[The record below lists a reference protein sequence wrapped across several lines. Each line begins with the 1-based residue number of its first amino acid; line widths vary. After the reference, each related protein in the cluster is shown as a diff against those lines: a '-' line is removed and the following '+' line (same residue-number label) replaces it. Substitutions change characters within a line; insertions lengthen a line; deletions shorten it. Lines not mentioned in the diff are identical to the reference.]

1 MTDLIVRVKC
11 APGVSPPKY
20 AKDGDS
26 GADLALAIAEPVAL
40 APGEGRWF
48 PTGLC
53 FEIPRGWEGQ
63 VRPRSSTHALDL
75 EVGLGTVDSGYR
87 GDVRIFVR
95 NKRRRS
101 EWAGEFGPD
110 IVIQPGQRLA
120 QIVFAPVGR
129 ANFPVEEL
137 GASERGDKGFGSTN
151 MGPKPWIMRCTFK
164 HTEPHRTCILD
175 FGHRGDHFE
184 GNNE

>member
-1 MTDLIVRVKC
+1 MTDLIVKVKC

-26 GADLALAIAEPVAL
+26 GADLAVAIAEPVAL

-48 PTGLC
+48 LTGLC

-75 EVGLGTVDSGYR
+75 DVGFGTIDSGYR
-87 GDVRIFVR
+87 GDVRVFIR
-95 NKRRRS
+95 NLRQWS
-101 EWAGEFGPD
+101 
-110 IVIQPGQRLA
+110 VIIKPGQRLA

-129 ANFPVEEL
+129 AAFPIAEEL
-137 GASERGDKGFGSTN
+137 GASERGDKGFGSS
-151 MGPKPWIMRCTFK
+151 G
-164 HTEPHRTCILD
+164 
-175 FGHRGDHFE
+175 
-184 GNNE
+184 

>member
-1 MTDLIVRVKC
+1 MSDLIVKVKC

-20 AKDGDS
+20 AKEGDS
-26 GADLALAIAEPVAL
+26 GADLAVAIAEPVAL

-95 NKRRRS
+95 NIRQRS
-101 EWAGEFGPD
+101 EMFGWAQE

-129 ANFPVEEL
+129 AAFPIAEEL
-137 GASERGDKGFGSTN
+137 GASERGDKGFGSS
-151 MGPKPWIMRCTFK
+151 G
-164 HTEPHRTCILD
+164 
-175 FGHRGDHFE
+175 
-184 GNNE
+184 

>member
-1 MTDLIVRVKC
+1 MSDLIVKVKC
-11 APGVSPPKY
+11 APGIAQPKY

-26 GADLALAIAEPVAL
+26 GADLAVAIVEPVAL

-48 PTGLC
+48 STGLC

-87 GDVRIFVR
+87 GDVRVFVR
-95 NKRRRS
+95 NLRA
-101 EWAGEFGPD
+101 WTQ
-110 IVIQPGQRLA
+110 IITPGQRLA

-129 ANFPVEEL
+129 ASFPVVEEL
-137 GASERGDKGFGSTN
+137 GASERGSGGFGSTGRN
-151 MGPKPWIMRCTFK
+151 K
-164 HTEPHRTCILD
+164 
-175 FGHRGDHFE
+175 
-184 GNNE
+184 

>member
-1 MTDLIVRVKC
+1 MSDLIVKVKC

-26 GADLALAIAEPVAL
+26 GADLAVAIAEPVAL

-95 NKRRRS
+95 NIRQRG
-101 EWAGEFGPD
+101 EMFGWAQE

-129 ANFPVEEL
+129 AAFPVVGEL
-137 GASERGDKGFGSTN
+137 SESERGGDGFGSS
-151 MGPKPWIMRCTFK
+151 GR
-164 HTEPHRTCILD
+164 
-175 FGHRGDHFE
+175 
-184 GNNE
+184 

>member
-1 MTDLIVRVKC
+1 MTDLIVKVKC

-26 GADLALAIAEPVAL
+26 GADLAVAISEPVAL

-87 GDVRIFVR
+87 GDVRVFIRNLNATAPVTVR
-95 NKRRRS
+95 
-101 EWAGEFGPD
+101 PL
-110 IVIQPGQRLA
+110 QRLA

-129 ANFPVEEL
+129 AAFPVVEDL
-137 GASERGDKGFGSTN
+137 GASERGAQGFGSTN
-151 MGPKPWIMRCTFK
+151 GGK
-164 HTEPHRTCILD
+164 
-175 FGHRGDHFE
+175 
-184 GNNE
+184 

>member
-1 MTDLIVRVKC
+1 MTDLIVKVKC

-26 GADLALAIAEPVAL
+26 GADLAVAIAEPVAL

-75 EVGLGTVDSGYR
+75 DVGFGTIDSGYR
-87 GDVRIFVR
+87 GDVRVFIR
-95 NKRRRS
+95 NLRQWS
-101 EWAGEFGPD
+101 
-110 IVIQPGQRLA
+110 VIIKPGQRLA

-129 ANFPVEEL
+129 AAFPIAEEL
-137 GASERGDKGFGSTN
+137 GASERGDKGFGSS
-151 MGPKPWIMRCTFK
+151 G
-164 HTEPHRTCILD
+164 
-175 FGHRGDHFE
+175 
-184 GNNE
+184 

>member
-1 MTDLIVRVKC
+1 MSDLIVKVKC

-20 AKDGDS
+20 VKDGDS
-26 GADLALAIAEPVAL
+26 GADLAVAIAEPVAL

-95 NKRRRS
+95 NVNTLAYAYIK
-101 EWAGEFGPD
+101 
-110 IVIQPGQRLA
+110 PGQRLA

-129 ANFPVEEL
+129 AAFPVVAEL
-137 GASERGDKGFGSTN
+137 GASERGDKGFGSS
-151 MGPKPWIMRCTFK
+151 G
-164 HTEPHRTCILD
+164 
-175 FGHRGDHFE
+175 
-184 GNNE
+184 GNK

>member
-1 MTDLIVRVKC
+1 MSDLIVKVKC

-26 GADLALAIAEPVAL
+26 GADLAVAIAEPVAL

-95 NKRRRS
+95 SLKPIHYEYGEYGELLDTS
-101 EWAGEFGPD
+101 EK
-110 IVIQPGQRLA
+110 VIIKPGQRLA

-129 ANFPVEEL
+129 AAFPVVEEL
-137 GASERGDKGFGSTN
+137 GASERGGHGFGSSGT
-151 MGPKPWIMRCTFK
+151 
-164 HTEPHRTCILD
+164 
-175 FGHRGDHFE
+175 
-184 GNNE
+184 

>member
-1 MTDLIVRVKC
+1 MSDLIVKVKC

-26 GADLALAIAEPVAL
+26 GADLAFAIAEPVAL

-95 NKRRRS
+95 SLKPIHYEYGEYGELLDTS
-101 EWAGEFGPD
+101 EK
-110 IVIQPGQRLA
+110 VIIKPGQRLA

-129 ANFPVEEL
+129 AAFPVVEEL
-137 GASERGDKGFGSTN
+137 GESERGDRGFGST
-151 MGPKPWIMRCTFK
+151 GK
-164 HTEPHRTCILD
+164 
-175 FGHRGDHFE
+175 
-184 GNNE
+184 

>member
-1 MTDLIVRVKC
+1 MADLIVKVKC

-26 GADLALAIAEPVAL
+26 GADLAVTIAEPVAL

-75 EVGLGTVDSGYR
+75 EIGFGTVDSGYR

-95 NKRRRS
+95 NIRQPS
-101 EWAGEFGPD
+101 EIFGWAQT
-110 IVIQPGQRLA
+110 ITIQPGQRLA

-129 ANFPVEEL
+129 AAFPVVKEL
-137 GASERGDKGFGSTN
+137 GESERGDKGFGSS
-151 MGPKPWIMRCTFK
+151 GK
-164 HTEPHRTCILD
+164 
-175 FGHRGDHFE
+175 
-184 GNNE
+184 

>member
-1 MTDLIVRVKC
+1 MSDLIVKVKC

-20 AKDGDS
+20 AKEGDS
-26 GADLALAIAEPVAL
+26 GADLAVAIAEPVAL

-75 EVGLGTVDSGYR
+75 EVGLGTIDSGYR
-87 GDVRIFVR
+87 GDVRVFIR
-95 NKRRRS
+95 NLRQWS
-101 EWAGEFGPD
+101 
-110 IVIQPGQRLA
+110 VIIKPGQRLA

-129 ANFPVEEL
+129 AAFPIAEEL
-137 GASERGDKGFGSTN
+137 GASERGDKGFGSS
-151 MGPKPWIMRCTFK
+151 G
-164 HTEPHRTCILD
+164 
-175 FGHRGDHFE
+175 
-184 GNNE
+184 

>member
-1 MTDLIVRVKC
+1 MTDLIVKVKC

-20 AKDGDS
+20 AKEGDS
-26 GADLALAIAEPVAL
+26 GADLAVAIDKPVAL

-53 FEIPRGWEGQ
+53 FEIPKGWEGQ

-95 NKRRRS
+95 NIGKYRDY
-101 EWAGEFGPD
+101 E
-110 IVIQPGQRLA
+110 VKPGQRLA
-120 QIVFAPVGR
+120 QIVFALAGR
-129 ANFPVEEL
+129 AAFPIVEEL
-137 GASERGDKGFGSTN
+137 GESERGDKGFGSS
-151 MGPKPWIMRCTFK
+151 G
-164 HTEPHRTCILD
+164 
-175 FGHRGDHFE
+175 
-184 GNNE
+184 

>member
-1 MTDLIVRVKC
+1 MSDLIVKVKC

-26 GADLALAIAEPVAL
+26 GADLAVAIAEPVAL

-75 EVGLGTVDSGYR
+75 EVGFGTVDSGYR
-87 GDVRIFVR
+87 GDVRIFLR
-95 NKRRRS
+95 NVS
-101 EWAGEFGPD
+101 TIP
-110 IVIQPGQRLA
+110 QLMYPGSRYA

-129 ANFPVEEL
+129 AAFPVVEEL
-137 GASERGDKGFGSTN
+137 NASERGGRGFGSSGT
-151 MGPKPWIMRCTFK
+151 
-164 HTEPHRTCILD
+164 
-175 FGHRGDHFE
+175 
-184 GNNE
+184 

>member
-1 MTDLIVRVKC
+1 MTDLVVKVKC
-11 APGVSPPKY
+11 APGVLLPKY

-26 GADLALAIAEPVAL
+26 GADLAVAIAEPVVL

-87 GDVRIFVR
+87 GDVRVFIR
-95 NKRRRS
+95 NIRQRS
-101 EWAGEFGPD
+101 EMFSFAQT
-110 IVIQPGQRLA
+110 ITIMPGQRLA
-120 QIVFAPVGR
+120 QIVFAPVSH
-129 ANFPVEEL
+129 ASFPVVEEL
-137 GASERGDKGFGSTN
+137 GDSERGNKGFGSSGEN
-151 MGPKPWIMRCTFK
+151 K
-164 HTEPHRTCILD
+164 
-175 FGHRGDHFE
+175 
-184 GNNE
+184 

>member
-1 MTDLIVRVKC
+1 MTDLIVKVKC

-20 AKDGDS
+20 AKEGDS
-26 GADLALAIAEPVAL
+26 GADLAVAIAEPVAL

-53 FEIPRGWEGQ
+53 FEIPKGWEGQ

-87 GDVRIFVR
+87 GEVRVFIR
-95 NKRRRS
+95 NIRQRS
-101 EWAGEFGPD
+101 EMFGWAQE

-129 ANFPVEEL
+129 ASFPVVEEL
-137 GASERGDKGFGSTN
+137 GESERGDKGFGST
-151 MGPKPWIMRCTFK
+151 K
-164 HTEPHRTCILD
+164 
-175 FGHRGDHFE
+175 
-184 GNNE
+184 

>member
-1 MTDLIVRVKC
+1 MTDLVVRVKC

-26 GADLALAIAEPVAL
+26 GADLAVAIAEPIAL

-48 PTGLC
+48 STGLC
-53 FEIPRGWEGQ
+53 FEIPKGWEGQ

-75 EVGLGTVDSGYR
+75 EVGFGTVDSGYR

-95 NKRRRS
+95 NIGKFRDY
-101 EWAGEFGPD
+101 E
-110 IVIQPGQRLA
+110 IKPGQRLA

-129 ANFPVEEL
+129 ASFPVVEEL
-137 GASERGDKGFGSTN
+137 GESERGAKGFGSTN
-151 MGPKPWIMRCTFK
+151 GAK
-164 HTEPHRTCILD
+164 
-175 FGHRGDHFE
+175 
-184 GNNE
+184 

>member
-1 MTDLIVRVKC
+1 MSDLIVKVKC

-26 GADLALAIAEPVAL
+26 GADLAVAIAEPVAL

-53 FEIPRGWEGQ
+53 FEIPKGWEGQ
-63 VRPRSSTHALDL
+63 VRPRSSTYALDL

-95 NKRRRS
+95 SLKPVRYERLKNGQLVDVS
-101 EWAGEFGPD
+101 EK
-110 IVIQPGQRLA
+110 IMIQPGQRLA

-129 ANFPVEEL
+129 AAFPVVEQL
-137 GASERGDKGFGSTN
+137 GESERGGNGFGSS
-151 MGPKPWIMRCTFK
+151 GR
-164 HTEPHRTCILD
+164 
-175 FGHRGDHFE
+175 
-184 GNNE
+184 

>member
-1 MTDLIVRVKC
+1 MTDLIVKVKC

-26 GADLALAIAEPVAL
+26 GADLAVAISEPVAL
-40 APGEGRWF
+40 APGDGCWF

-87 GDVRIFVR
+87 GDVRVFVR
-95 NKRRRS
+95 NVNATAFVYVS
-101 EWAGEFGPD
+101 
-110 IVIQPGQRLA
+110 PGQRLA

-129 ANFPVEEL
+129 ATFPVVEEL
-137 GASERGDKGFGSTN
+137 SVSERGGRGFGSSGT
-151 MGPKPWIMRCTFK
+151 
-164 HTEPHRTCILD
+164 
-175 FGHRGDHFE
+175 
-184 GNNE
+184 

>member
-1 MTDLIVRVKC
+1 MTDLIVKVKC

-26 GADLALAIAEPVAL
+26 GADLAIAIAELVAL

-53 FEIPRGWEGQ
+53 FEISRGWEGQ

-87 GDVRIFVR
+87 GDVRVFVR
-95 NKRRRS
+95 NIGQ
-101 EWAGEFGPD
+101 WPWY
-110 IVIQPGQRLA
+110 VQPGQRLA

-129 ANFPVEEL
+129 AAFPVVEEL
-137 GASERGDKGFGSTN
+137 GDSERGAKGFGSSDKT
-151 MGPKPWIMRCTFK
+151 
-164 HTEPHRTCILD
+164 
-175 FGHRGDHFE
+175 
-184 GNNE
+184 

>member
-1 MTDLIVRVKC
+1 MTDLIVKVKC
-11 APGVSPPKY
+11 TPGVSPPKY

-26 GADLALAIAEPVAL
+26 GADLAVAIAEPVAL

-87 GDVRIFVR
+87 GDVRVFIR
-95 NKRRRS
+95 NLRQWS
-101 EWAGEFGPD
+101 
-110 IVIQPGQRLA
+110 VIIKPGQRLA
-120 QIVFAPVGR
+120 QIVFTPVGR
-129 ANFPVEEL
+129 AAFPVAEEL
-137 GASERGDKGFGSTN
+137 GVSERGDKGFGST
-151 MGPKPWIMRCTFK
+151 GGSR
-164 HTEPHRTCILD
+164 
-175 FGHRGDHFE
+175 
-184 GNNE
+184 

>member
-1 MTDLIVRVKC
+1 MTDLIVKVKC

-26 GADLALAIAEPVAL
+26 GADLAVAIADPVAL

-87 GDVRIFVR
+87 DDVRVFIR
-95 NKRRRS
+95 NLRQWS
-101 EWAGEFGPD
+101 
-110 IVIQPGQRLA
+110 VIIKPGQRLA
-120 QIVFAPVGR
+120 QIVFTPVGR
-129 ANFPVEEL
+129 AAFPVAEEL
-137 GASERGDKGFGSTN
+137 GESERGGGGFGSS
-151 MGPKPWIMRCTFK
+151 GQ
-164 HTEPHRTCILD
+164 
-175 FGHRGDHFE
+175 
-184 GNNE
+184 

>member
-1 MTDLIVRVKC
+1 MSDLIVKVKC

-20 AKDGDS
+20 AKEGDS
-26 GADLALAIAEPVAL
+26 GADLAVAIAEPVAL

-75 EVGLGTVDSGYR
+75 DVGFGTIDSGYR
-87 GDVRIFVR
+87 GDVRVFIR
-95 NKRRRS
+95 NLRQWS
-101 EWAGEFGPD
+101 
-110 IVIQPGQRLA
+110 VIIKPGQRLA

-129 ANFPVEEL
+129 AAFPIAEEL
-137 GASERGDKGFGSTN
+137 GASERGDKGFGSS
-151 MGPKPWIMRCTFK
+151 G
-164 HTEPHRTCILD
+164 
-175 FGHRGDHFE
+175 
-184 GNNE
+184 

>member
-1 MTDLIVRVKC
+1 MSDLIVKVKC

-26 GADLALAIAEPVAL
+26 GADLAVAIAEPVAL

-87 GDVRIFVR
+87 GDVRVFLR
-95 NKRRRS
+95 NV
-101 EWAGEFGPD
+101 GHIPQL
-110 IVIQPGQRLA
+110 IYPGSRYA

-129 ANFPVEEL
+129 AAFPVVAEL
-137 GASERGDKGFGSTN
+137 GASERGDKGFGSS
-151 MGPKPWIMRCTFK
+151 G
-164 HTEPHRTCILD
+164 
-175 FGHRGDHFE
+175 
-184 GNNE
+184 GNK

>member
-1 MTDLIVRVKC
+1 MSDLIVKVKC

-26 GADLALAIAEPVAL
+26 GADLAVAIAEPVAL

-87 GDVRIFVR
+87 GDVRVFVR
-95 NKRRRS
+95 NV
-101 EWAGEFGPD
+101 GPNPYR
-110 IVIQPGQRLA
+110 VQCRQRLA

-129 ANFPVEEL
+129 ASFPVVEEL
-137 GASERGDKGFGSTN
+137 SASERGDNGFGSS
-151 MGPKPWIMRCTFK
+151 G
-164 HTEPHRTCILD
+164 
-175 FGHRGDHFE
+175 G
-184 GNNE
+184 

>member
-1 MTDLIVRVKC
+1 MSADLIVKVKC
-11 APGVSPPKY
+11 APGVAPPKY

-26 GADLALAIAEPVAL
+26 GADLAVAIVEPIAL

-87 GDVRIFVR
+87 GDVRIFIR
-95 NKRRRS
+95 N
-101 EWAGEFGPD
+101 AHPEFERT
-110 IVIQPGQRLA
+110 IKPGQRLA

-129 ANFPVEEL
+129 ASFPVVEEL
-137 GASERGDKGFGSTN
+137 GASERGGNGFGSS
-151 MGPKPWIMRCTFK
+151 GR
-164 HTEPHRTCILD
+164 
-175 FGHRGDHFE
+175 
-184 GNNE
+184 

>member
-1 MTDLIVRVKC
+1 MTDLIVKVKC

-26 GADLALAIAEPVAL
+26 GADLAVAISEPVAL
-40 APGEGRWF
+40 APGDGCWF

-75 EVGLGTVDSGYR
+75 DVGFGTIDSGYR
-87 GDVRIFVR
+87 GDVRVFIR
-95 NKRRRS
+95 NLRQWS
-101 EWAGEFGPD
+101 
-110 IVIQPGQRLA
+110 VIIKPGQRLA

-129 ANFPVEEL
+129 AAFPVAEEL
-137 GASERGDKGFGSTN
+137 GASERGDKGFGSS
-151 MGPKPWIMRCTFK
+151 G
-164 HTEPHRTCILD
+164 
-175 FGHRGDHFE
+175 
-184 GNNE
+184 

>member
-1 MTDLIVRVKC
+1 MTDLVVKVKC
-11 APGVSPPKY
+11 APGVVPPKY

-26 GADLALAIAEPVAL
+26 GADLAIAIAEPVAL

-75 EVGLGTVDSGYR
+75 EVGFGTVDSGYR
-87 GDVRIFVR
+87 GDVRVFIR
-95 NKRRRS
+95 NLYGDGTYWIK
-101 EWAGEFGPD
+101 
-110 IVIQPGQRLA
+110 PGQRLA

-129 ANFPVEEL
+129 AAFPVAEEL
-137 GASERGDKGFGSTN
+137 GASERGGHGFGST
-151 MGPKPWIMRCTFK
+151 G
-164 HTEPHRTCILD
+164 
-175 FGHRGDHFE
+175 
-184 GNNE
+184 GNK

>member
-1 MTDLIVRVKC
+1 MSDLIVKVKC

-26 GADLALAIAEPVAL
+26 GADLAVAIAEPVAL
-40 APGEGRWF
+40 APGEGLWF

-87 GDVRIFVR
+87 GDVRVFIR
-95 NKRRRS
+95 NTRQRGGLFG
-101 EWAGEFGPD
+101 WAQE

-120 QIVFAPVGR
+120 QIVFTPVGR
-129 ANFPVEEL
+129 AAFPVVEEL
-137 GASERGDKGFGSTN
+137 GESERGDKGFGSSN
-151 MGPKPWIMRCTFK
+151 K
-164 HTEPHRTCILD
+164 
-175 FGHRGDHFE
+175 
-184 GNNE
+184 